1 MKNFQCI
8 VLILFVAVGFTR
20 GQALQDINFSYDYN
34 LAESFSFRLKPV
46 KEANQWLVFY
56 KLSIRDTSMASN
68 DFTIQWETRQTLSE
82 KQNSGFQ
89 TAFAIKEQSRSK
101 THFYGTVTFDLQQT
115 PKIIVAKVINNVS
128 KRAWI
133 FYRAIEENYPIT
145 MSAERHGEILFD
157 GYGSVNDSIRISS
170 PGSKIISFYNDDFPA
185 ALPPFSEAQGRV
197 PKGIKPDSTYYVGEN
212 DRLQLSQRGLYLVQ
226 SDTNA
231 TQGLSF
237 RVESDYPKF
246 TKVTSLAGPLIYI
259 STKQEND
266 RLVLA
271 KNDKKAF
278 DRVILNITQDT
289 DRARKLIRNYFRR
302 VEIVNQ
308 LFTSYK
314 EGWKTD
320 RGMIY
325 IIFGPPEQVLKF
337 NDREVWTYKTSF
349 DVTFNFAKASSIFD
363 PDNYVLMRDK
373 KYQQLWYEVI
383 DLWRDARF

>member
-8 VLILFVAVGFTR
+8 VLILFIAVGLAS
-20 GQALQDINFSYDYN
+20 GQALQDINFSYEYN
-34 LAESFSFRLKPV
+34 PAESFSFRLKPV
-46 KEANQWLVFY
+46 KEANQWIVFY
-56 KLSIRDTSMASN
+56 KLSLRDTSLSSN
-68 DFTIQWETRQTLSE
+68 DFTIQWEARQTLSE

-89 TAFAIKEQSRSK
+89 TAFAVKEQSRSK
-101 THFYGTVTFDLQQT
+101 THFYGTVTFETLQA
-115 PKIIVAKVINNVS
+115 PKILMAKVINNVS
-128 KRAWI
+128 KRGWI
-133 FYRAIEENYPIT
+133 YYHTIEDNYPV
-145 MSAERHGEILFD
+145 SVYAKKNGEILFD
-157 GYGSVNDSIRISS
+157 DFGTVNDSIEFSDNA
-170 PGSKIISFYNDDFPA
+170 KVISFYNDDFPT
-185 ALPPFSEAQGRV
+185 ALPPFSEAQGKV
-197 PKGIKPDSTYYVGEN
+197 SKGMKTDSTYYVGEN
-212 DRLQLSQRGLYLVQ
+212 RRIQLSQRGLYLVQ
-226 SDTNA
+226 SDTA
-231 TQGLSF
+231 AVQGFSF
-237 RVESDYPKF
+237 RMESDYPKF
-246 TKVTSLAGPLIYI
+246 TKVPSLAGPLIYI

-289 DRARKLIRNYFRR
+289 DRARRLIRNYFRR

-363 PDNYVLMRDK
+363 PENYVLIRDK

>member
-1 MKNFQCI
+1 MKNFQCF
-8 VLILFVAVGFTR
+8 VLILFTAVRFVS
-20 GQALQDINFSYDYN
+20 GQALQDINFSYEYSPG
-34 LAESFSFRLKPV
+34 ESFSFRLKPV
-46 KEANQWLVFY
+46 KEASQWIIFY
-56 KLSIRDTSMASN
+56 KLDIRDTSLSSS
-68 DFTIQWETRQTLSE
+68 DFTIQWEARQTLGE

-89 TAFAIKEQSRSK
+89 TAFAVKEQSRSK
-101 THFYGTVTFDLQQT
+101 THFYGTVSFETLQA
-115 PKIIVAKVINNVS
+115 PKILIAKIINNAS
-128 KRAWI
+128 KRGWI
-133 FYRAIEENYPIT
+133 FYRTIEDNYPVN
-145 MSAERHGEILFD
+145 MYAKKKGELLLD
-157 GYGSVNDSIRISS
+157 GFATVNDSIEFS
-170 PGSKIISFYNDDFPA
+170 GDAKVISFYNDDFPA
-185 ALPPFSEAQGRV
+185 ALPPFSEAQGKV
-197 PKGIKPDSTYYVGEN
+197 SKAMKTDSTYYVGGN
-212 DRLQLSQRGLYLVQ
+212 GRIQLSQRGLYLAQ

-231 TQGLSF
+231 VQGFSF
-237 RVESDYPKF
+237 RMENDYPKF
-246 TKVTSLAGPLIYI
+246 TKVPSLAGPLIYI

-266 RLVLA
+266 RLILA

-289 DRARKLIRNYFRR
+289 DRARKLIRNYFKR

-337 NDREVWTYKTSF
+337 NDREVWTYKTSY

-363 PDNYVLMRDK
+363 PDNYVLIRDK

>member
-8 VLILFVAVGFTR
+8 VLILFTAVGFVN
-20 GQALQDINFSYDYN
+20 GQALQDINFSYEYN
-34 LAESFSFRLKPV
+34 PAESFSFRLIPV
-46 KEANQWLVFY
+46 KESNQWVVFY
-56 KLSIRDTSMASN
+56 KLNVRDTSLSSSN
-68 DFTIQWETRQTLSE
+68 FTIQWETRQTLGE

-89 TAFAIKEQSRSK
+89 TAFAVKEQNRSA
-101 THFYGTVTFDLQQT
+101 TDFYGTVTLDTQQA
-115 PKIIVAKVINNVS
+115 PKILVAKVINTNS

-133 FYRAIEENYPIT
+133 FYRTLEDNYPVN
-145 MSAERHGEILFD
+145 MLAKKKGELLLD
-157 GYGSVNDSIRISS
+157 GFATVNDSIEFS
-170 PGSKIISFYNDDFPA
+170 GNAKVISFYNDDFPA
-185 ALPPFSEAQGRV
+185 ALPPFSEAQGKV
-197 PKGIKPDSTYYVGEN
+197 SKGMKTDSTYYVT
-212 DRLQLSQRGLYLVQ
+212 DVARVQLSQRGLYLVQ

-231 TQGLSF
+231 VQGFSF
-237 RVESDYPKF
+237 RMENDYPKF
-246 TKVTSLAGPLIYI
+246 TKVSSLAGPLIYI

-325 IIFGPPEQVLKF
+325 LIFGPPEQVLKF

-363 PDNYVLMRDK
+363 PDNYVLIRDK

>member
-8 VLILFVAVGFTR
+8 VLILLSSVGAAN
-20 GQALQDINFSYDYN
+20 GQALQDINFSYEYN
-34 LAESFSFRLKPV
+34 PVESFSFRLIPV
-46 KEANQWLVFY
+46 KESNQWVVFY
-56 KLSIRDTSMASN
+56 KLNVRDTSLSTN
-68 DFTIQWETRQTLSE
+68 NFTIQWETRQTLGE

-89 TAFAIKEQSRSK
+89 TAFAVTEQSRSA
-101 THFYGTVTFDLQQT
+101 THFYGTVTLETQQT
-115 PKIIVAKVINNVS
+115 ARILVAKVINTNS

-133 FYRAIEENYPIT
+133 FYRTLEENYPVSMYAKT
-145 MSAERHGEILFD
+145 NGELLLD
-157 GYGSVNDSIRISS
+157 GFAIVNDSIEFSANA
-170 PGSKIISFYNDDFPA
+170 KVISFYNDDFPA
-185 ALPPFSEAQGRV
+185 ALPPFSEAQGKV
-197 PKGIKPDSTYYVGEN
+197 SKGMKTDSTYYLG
-212 DRLQLSQRGLYLVQ
+212 DGRLQLSQRGLYLVQ
-226 SDTNA
+226 ADTNA
-231 TQGLSF
+231 TQGFSF
-237 RVESDYPKF
+237 RMENDYPKF
-246 TKVTSLAGPLIYI
+246 TKVPSLAGPLIYI

-266 RLVLA
+266 RLILA

-289 DRARKLIRNYFRR
+289 DRARKLMRNYFRR

-325 IIFGPPEQVLKF
+325 LIFGPPEQVLKF
-337 NDREVWTYKTSF
+337 NDREVWTYKSSF
-349 DVTFNFAKASSIFD
+349 DVSFNFAKASSIFD
-363 PDNYVLMRDK
+363 PDNYVLIRDK